1 MHVVQLVDETQDEQL
16 VEQEVQV
23 PLRSN
28 IPSGQADRQEVL
40 KRMPVVQLLQVVV
53 VLLSLLKLV

>member
-1 MHVVQLVDETQDEQL
+1 MHVVQLVEETQDEQL

-40 KRMPVVQLLQVVV
+40 KRIPVVQLLQVVV
-53 VLLSLLKLV
+53 ES